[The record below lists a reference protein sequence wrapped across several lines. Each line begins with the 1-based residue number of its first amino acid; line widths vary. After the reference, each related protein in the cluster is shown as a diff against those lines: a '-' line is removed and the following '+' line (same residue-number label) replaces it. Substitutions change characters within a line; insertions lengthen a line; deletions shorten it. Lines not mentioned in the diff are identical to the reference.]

1 MITCIFGAVTGVIWP
16 ILMLTVL
23 KKDHYNKLS
32 PLHFMDYFDPITH
45 FFKLAPL
52 IAAIVMIGKIYK
64 LYAEAGQDACSD
76 DLTNETFDF
85 LAEELPTIYT
95 KSISTLCLEIV
106 MLLV

>member
-1 MITCIFGAVTGVIWP
+1 
-16 ILMLTVL
+16 
-23 KKDHYNKLS
+23 
-32 PLHFMDYFDPITH
+32 MDYFDPITH
-45 FFKLAPL
+45 FFRLAPL